1 MAAKKL
7 EDTGGLALF
16 LVATRLRR
24 ALPQETSPLRDLT
37 NGVGKSIRERKQ
49 YGVNSILKM

>member
-16 LVATRLRR
+16 LLASRLCR
-24 ALPQETSPLRDLT
+24 ALPQETSSLRDLT
-37 NGVGKSIRERKQ
+37 KRGG
-49 YGVNSILKM
+49 

>member
-1 MAAKKL
+1 LRMAAKKL

-16 LVATRLRR
+16 SVESCLRR

-37 NGVGKSIRERKQ
+37 KGG
-49 YGVNSILKM
+49 G

>member
-16 LVATRLRR
+16 LVASRMRR

-37 NGVGKSIRERKQ
+37 KGG
-49 YGVNSILKM
+49 G

>member
-37 NGVGKSIRERKQ
+37 KGG
-49 YGVNSILKM
+49 G